1 MTPSSRQ
8 TVRTLAFSVGGGRVG
23 TDGAVITFLVQALVC
38 GKLREER
45 MPQSLVCKDGLRP
58 AELEDH
64 FRCAIVPG
72 GDDGAVVL
80 VVKRGAAKID
90 QSNIGTVD
98 AAHLAVLLRKRKGEC
113 KNK

>member
-45 MPQSLVCKDGLRP
+45 MPQSLVWLRP
-58 AELEDH
+58 AEFEDH

-72 GDDGAVVL
+72 GDDGAVVFI
-80 VVKRGAAKID
+80 VKRGAAKID
-90 QSNIGTVD
+90 QSDIGTVD
-98 AAHLAVLLRKRKGEC
+98 AAHLAVLLRKRMGEC
-113 KNK
+113 